1 MLILLPTDN
10 NKLLLQWR
18 GPFVVERCGNG
29 NNYAVLEV
37 NKRMKTY
44 HVNMLKPYFKRK
56 SDVESFG
63 DTTTE
68 PEETKT
74 IQASVGIAE
83 NHAGNNSEVHES
95 DSYDDKPSVDEEEL
109 LELGGH
115 GQKETLR
122 DVKLGLGLTKSQ
134 EENVWQVLGAYD
146 SVFTDVPGKSNVI
159 QHQITLTDSTPIRS
173 KPYPLPYAITEN
185 LKTEIQEM
193 LDLGIIR
200 TSASPYAS
208 PIVIV
213 KEKDGSNR
221 ICVDYCKL
229 NKVTVA
235 DPEPIRTPEDLFQRL
250 GKSNYFSKIDLSK
263 GYWQIPVAEED
274 VKKTAFVTPDGNYEF
289 VRMPFGMKNLGATL
303 VQGLRMLI
311 SDLENVDSY
320 IDDLIVY
327 TEDWD
332 THIRVLD
339 ELMNRLQQAN
349 LTARPTKCVFGAKS
363 VEFLGHQVGFDWIT
377 VNDDNLEKIRMAQL
391 PTTKK
396 EVRSFLGLVNY
407 YRAHIPLFAA
417 ISAPLSDL
425 TRKGQPNKVQWGE
438 TQEELF

>member
-1 MLILLPTDN
+1 
-10 NKLLLQWR
+10 
-18 GPFVVERCGNG
+18 
-29 NNYAVLEV
+29 
-37 NKRMKTY
+37 
-44 HVNMLKPYFKRK
+44 MLKPYFERK

-63 DTTTE
+63 DTTTK

-74 IQASVGIAE
+74 IQASVGIVG
-83 NHAGNNSEVHES
+83 NHTGSNSKVHES

-109 LELGGH
+109 LKLGGH
-115 GQKETLR
+115 SQKETLK

-146 SVFTDVPGKSNVI
+146 SVFTLMPGKSNVI

-173 KPYPLPYAITEN
+173 KPYPFPYAIREN

-208 PIVIV
+208 PTVIA
-213 KEKDGSNR
+213 KTKDGSNR
-221 ICVDYCKL
+221 ICVDYRKL

-235 DPEPIRTPEDLFQRL
+235 DPELMKTPEDLFQRL

-274 VKKTAFVTPDGNYEF
+274 VKKTAFVTPDRNYEF
-289 VRMPFGMKNLGATL
+289 IRMLFGMKNSGATL
-303 VQGLRMLI
+303 VRELRMLI

-332 THIRVLD
+332 TRIRVLD
-339 ELMNRLQQAN
+339 ELMNRPQQAN
-349 LTARPTKCVFGAKS
+349 LTARPTKCVFVAKS
-363 VEFLGHQVGFDWIT
+363 VEFFGHQVGFDWIT
-377 VNDDNLEKIRMAQL
+377 VNDDNLEKIRMAQR

-396 EVRSFLGLVNY
+396 EVRSYLGLVNY
-407 YRAHIPLFAA
+407 YCAHIPLFAA
-417 ISAPLSDL
+417 ISAPLSNL

-438 TQEELF
+438 AQERAFLTLQNVY